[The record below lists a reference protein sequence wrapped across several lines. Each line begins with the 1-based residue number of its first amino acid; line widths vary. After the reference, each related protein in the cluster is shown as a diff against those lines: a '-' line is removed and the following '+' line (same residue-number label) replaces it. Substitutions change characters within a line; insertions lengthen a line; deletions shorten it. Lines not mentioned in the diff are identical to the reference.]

1 MIEIDKISDT
11 KVISDNYEIRR
22 ILKNIYRIADGLFSS
37 DEKYQLSMMIK
48 DAIRQNKQVY
58 DEHGLNNYLISLNT
72 LLLFIDKIEA
82 DRNIFIAIILNP
94 FYNAGV
100 IDKMVI
106 SQRWGNDVLAL
117 LEGLQKVGQ
126 FSCRSSIVNPDNFR
140 GLLLSLADDIRVI
153 IIMIIRNLVIMRMI
167 NHHPDEEWVR
177 CMAFEANCLYA
188 QLAHRLGLYYIK
200 GELEDLSLKYT
211 NRDIFKQI
219 AHKLNETKKDRDQY
233 IASFIEPVKNRLSAA
248 GLNFEIKGRTKSIS
262 SIWAKIKKQK
272 VDIKH
277 IYDLFAIRIIID
289 TPIEKE
295 KSDCWLAYSII
306 ADMYTANPA
315 RMKDWISI
323 PKSNGYESLHTTV
336 MGPESKWV
344 EVQIRTKRMDLIA
357 EKGLAAHWRY
367 KGGKSD
373 TTDQWMNN
381 IRDILETAEDGPMA
395 LMRNM
400 KMDTFKKE
408 VFAFTPKGDL
418 FRLNAGSTILDFAFH
433 IHSRIGS
440 QCTGAIVNGRH
451 EKITYKIKDGDT
463 IEIITNSNQT
473 PKQEWLSIVVSSKAK
488 NKIKQTLNE
497 AKQLKADLGKEL
509 YERRIKNRKIE
520 FDEAILMRTIK
531 KMGYKFITDFFAD
544 IADEKIDVNRVIS
557 MCMDAE
563 RKDVDT
569 LHLSTT
575 SAEDF
580 HINSLN
586 QDNNKESNDVLVIGD
601 KNIKGLNY
609 KLSKCCS
616 PIYGDDVFGFIS
628 TDGVVKIHKK
638 ECPNA
643 RHIMQRYPYRLIKV
657 QWSGVAGEQL
667 PVTLRIIGN
676 DDIGIVTN
684 ITSIISKERTMNL
697 RNISIDSNDGLF
709 QGILIIGVS
718 DTNQL
723 NQMIRKLKAI
733 KGVKDVSRT

>member
-106 SQRWGNDVLAL
+106 SQSWGNDVLAL

-177 CMAFEANCLYA
+177 SMAFEANCLYA

>member
-58 DEHGLNNYLISLNT
+58 DEPGLNNYLISLNT

-106 SQRWGNDVLAL
+106 SQSWGNDVLAL

-177 CMAFEANCLYA
+177 SMAFEANCLYA

>member
-106 SQRWGNDVLAL
+106 SQSWGNDVLAL

>member
-22 ILKNIYRIADGLFSS
+22 ILKNIYGIADGLFSS
-37 DEKYQLSMMIK
+37 DEKYQLSVMIK

-58 DEHGLNNYLISLNT
+58 DEHGLNSYLISLNT

-177 CMAFEANCLYA
+177 SMAFEANCLYA

>member
-1 MIEIDKISDT
+1 MIEIDKISDN

-22 ILKNIYRIADGLFSS
+22 ILKNIYGIADGLFSS

>member
-1 MIEIDKISDT
+1 MIEIDKISDN

-22 ILKNIYRIADGLFSS
+22 ILKNIYGIADGLFSS

-82 DRNIFIAIILNP
+82 DRNIVIAIILNP

-106 SQRWGNDVLAL
+106 SQSWGNDVLAL

-177 CMAFEANCLYA
+177 SMAFEANCLYA

>member
-11 KVISDNYEIRR
+11 KVISDNYEICR
-22 ILKNIYRIADGLFSS
+22 ILKNIYGIADGLFSS

-177 CMAFEANCLYA
+177 SMAFEANCLYA

-520 FDEAILMRTIK
+520 LDEAILMRTIK

-638 ECPNA
+638 KCPNA